1 MKTLKAFNAPT
12 PLFGDTFPK
21 LPRLALNLLL
31 FCFSSYAEVTGMH
44 QCTFFSVGCGIEIE
58 PSSSHLNPDDWKF
71 PLCGPGNSSFAK
83 VHNHQDLRMT
93 FKTHLKRPSTIVCTC
108 IPNFEEVSTSRRTSG
123 LCLASSLKDSVS
135 KTCKWHLRNTTHAR
149 VPAQMCT
156 YHMYT
161 WKIRLVKQ
169 PGRLLSLKCK

>member
-1 MKTLKAFNAPT
+1 MLPPPFLETLSLSCPDWPWTCYYSALVAT
-12 PLFGDTFPK
+12 LRWQACTSVLFFLWGVVLK
-21 LPRLALNLLL
+21 LNLVPHTSTLMTEN
-31 FCFSSYAEVTGMH
+31 FSH
-44 QCTFFSVGCGIEIE
+44 
-58 PSSSHLNPDDWKF
+58 
-71 PLCGPGNSSFAK
+71 CGPGNSSFAK

-135 KTCKWHLRNTTHAR
+135 KTCNWHLRNTTHAC

-156 YHMYT
+156 YDMYT